1 MVKSRAQA
9 SQRVTSDKVNASC
22 SLTLSFRR
30 RKNSFK
36 MRKMS
41 ESESDVGSPSGSLFL
56 YYEALTQNWK
66 RAARVTLVAL

>member
-9 SQRVTSDKVNASC
+9 SQRETSDKVDASC

-41 ESESDVGSPSGSLFL
+41 ESESDVGSPSGSLF
-56 YYEALTQNWK
+56 YTMRHSPKTGKEQQG
-66 RAARVTLVAL
+66 